1 MIKFPVIRPGMS
13 NNNFLLFGNR
23 LYSCYNKF
31 TSPDLSKKLGFLT
44 ENTFF
49 FVIQGTKVFYFKDHE
64 IKVDARRCV
73 LLKKGIY
80 AMSEFVTEN
89 QCFEAL
95 MIFVP
100 DQFLRQFRNIEF
112 KSITFGQDAQ
122 PYATIVP
129 NDLLQSFRVQYLSYF
144 GKAINGL
151 EEILQ
156 LKLKELFLLL
166 MASANKIAV
175 SSFIENLVT
184 AGPADIDYILK
195 SHLLQ
200 PLTLSEIADLSGR
213 SLASFKRDFQKTY
226 NVPPKQWINKQ
237 RLDHSYRE
245 LQNSKKR
252 IAEIAYEC
260 GFESTSHFIK
270 IFKKQFGVTPNTLK
284 TENVII

>member
-1 MIKFPVIRPGMS
+1 MVKFPVIRRGMS

-23 LYSCYNKF
+23 LYACYNKF

-64 IKVDARRCV
+64 IKVDARRGV

-112 KSITFGQDAQ
+112 RSVTSGQDAQ

-144 GKAINGL
+144 GKATDGL

-166 MASANKIAV
+166 TASTNKTAV

-195 SHLLQ
+195 SYLLQ
-200 PLTLSEIADLSGR
+200 PLTLAEIADLSGR
-213 SLASFKRDFQKTY
+213 SLASFKRDFHEIY
-226 NVPPKQWINKQ
+226 NMPPKQWINKQ

-245 LQNSKKR
+245 LHNSKKQ
-252 IAEIAYEC
+252 IAEVAYEC

-270 IFKKQFGVTPNTLK
+270 IFKKQFGATPNKLRAET
-284 TENVII
+284 VII